1 MKGWDT
7 LGDKSLQQDIYDFKE
22 SLFQVCSCV
31 LINVGTNW
39 TQPRH
44 YISTAKWLHIKF
56 LQHVMGTD
64 CINIVSR
71 MMWGIFV
78 KETSGL
84 WLNFLIVINCMN
96 LTWFEFVLLISVTK
110 LWFRDRTF
118 RENPPFYMR
127 RTVTA
132 ICSHSTLQP
141 LVVKAI
147 HIERLVSET
156 CCLLPSMS
164 LPLLSTL
171 NY

>member
-64 CINIVSR
+64 YINIVSR
-71 MMWGIFV
+71 MNFC
-78 KETSGL
+78 KRNFRALTEL
-84 WLNFLIVINCMN
+84 FHCDQLHELNLVWICVTDFSDKTLIQRQEFSWKSPILHEANYDCN
-96 LTWFEFVLLISVTK
+96 LF
-110 LWFRDRTF
+110 
-118 RENPPFYMR
+118 P
-127 RTVTA
+127 
-132 ICSHSTLQP
+132 
-141 LVVKAI
+141 
-147 HIERLVSET
+147 
-156 CCLLPSMS
+156 
-164 LPLLSTL
+164 
-171 NY
+171 